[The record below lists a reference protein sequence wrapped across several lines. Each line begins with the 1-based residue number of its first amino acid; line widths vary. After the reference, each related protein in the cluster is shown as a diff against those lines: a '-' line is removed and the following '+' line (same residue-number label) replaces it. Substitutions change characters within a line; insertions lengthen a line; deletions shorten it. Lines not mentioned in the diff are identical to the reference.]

1 MPTRGPTI
9 QQLPTSYDLHEDYE
23 VKGSTNLC
31 NLKMAMIV
39 VNSPQ
44 CIPDSAERY
53 RNRVLERQLQD
64 MARSHAREKQ
74 GLMTKLEDL
83 K

>member
-1 MPTRGPTI
+1 MKLRDPRTHKTWLSGP
-9 QQLPTSYDLHEDYE
+9 
-23 VKGSTNLC
+23 G
-31 NLKMAMIV
+31 M
-39 VNSPQ
+39 
-44 CIPDSAERY
+44 CIPISAERY